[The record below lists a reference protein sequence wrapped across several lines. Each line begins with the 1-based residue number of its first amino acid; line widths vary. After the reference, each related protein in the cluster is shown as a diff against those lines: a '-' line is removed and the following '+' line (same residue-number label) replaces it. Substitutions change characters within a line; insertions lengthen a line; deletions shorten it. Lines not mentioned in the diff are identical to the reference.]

1 MPGDRLALAIRV
13 GGQDDAAPVLLDRRS
28 QLVDR
33 LPAALDH
40 LVVRLEARVHVHGEL
55 LTWQVADVA
64 HRGED
69 VETVT
74 QKPLQSL
81 RLGRRLDDDQPF

>member
-40 LVVRLEARVHVHGEL
+40 LVVRLEAGLDVHPHL
-55 LTWQVADVA
+55 LSGQVADVA

-69 VETVT
+69 IETVT
-74 QKPLQSL
+74 
-81 RLGRRLDDDQPF
+81 